1 GARSGGGRLCAR
13 AARAFYVTMLAAGI
27 DGGQSSTVAVVGDE
41 NGRILGR
48 GTSGPSDEIGAGPE
62 STRLRDA
69 LRSALDDA
77 FAQAALPDGARCDA
91 VVAGISGYNGR
102 VYGRPPEL
110 PARRVVLMHDT
121 PIAHAGALAG
131 RSGVVVI
138 AGTGSVAY
146 TRDRDGASRI
156 FGGWGFLF
164 GDEGSAFRIARDA
177 LAGLMRA
184 EDDGDASP
192 AEEMRAALEFF
203 AAPSLRDVARRFYHG
218 EISRDRLAAF
228 ARVALAFER
237 FRVLANR
244 GADRLAGLACRA
256 IDAGGVARVGL
267 AGGIFRD
274 AAFRERVGDG
284 IRARVAGAEVFEAR
298 YDPAVGALL
307 LAYRELGI
315 EPECLTQ

>member
-1 GARSGGGRLCAR
+1 
-13 AARAFYVTMLAAGI
+13 MLAAGI

-41 NGRILGR
+41 HGRILGR
-48 GTSGPSDEIGAGPE
+48 GASGPSDEIGAGPD

-69 LRSALDDA
+69 LRSALGN
-77 FAQAALPDGARCDA
+77 ALAHAGLPGDTHCDA
-91 VVAGISGYNGR
+91 IVAGISGYNGR

-131 RSGVVVI
+131 RDGVIVI

-146 TRDRDGASRI
+146 TRDRSGAGHI

-164 GDEGSAFRIARDA
+164 GDEGSAFRIACDA
-177 LAGLMRA
+177 LAELMRA

-192 AEEMRAALEFF
+192 DEETRAVLDFF
-203 AAPSLRDVARRFYHG
+203 GAPSLRDVARRFYHG
-218 EISRDRLAAF
+218 EISRERLAAF
-228 ARVALAFER
+228 APVALTFER
-237 FRVLANR
+237 FRALANR
-244 GADRLAGLACRA
+244 GADRLAELACRA

-267 AGGIFRD
+267 AGGVFRD
-274 AAFRERVGDG
+274 SAFRASVGDG
-284 IRARVAGAEVFEAR
+284 IRARVAGAEVFAAR

-307 LAYRELGI
+307 IAYRELGI
-315 EPECLTQ
+315 EPELTQ

>member
-1 GARSGGGRLCAR
+1 MTR
-13 AARAFYVTMLAAGI
+13 LAAGI

-41 NGRILGR
+41 HGRILGR

-62 STRLRDA
+62 SSRLRDA
-69 LRSALDDA
+69 LQSALHDA
-77 FAQAALPDGARCDA
+77 LARAGLPGDTRCDA

-121 PIAHAGALAG
+121 PIAHAGALG
-131 RSGVVVI
+131 GLDGVVVI

-146 TRDRDGASRI
+146 TRDRDGGTHI

-177 LAGLMRA
+177 LAELMRA

-192 AEEMRAALEFF
+192 AQELRAALDFF

-218 EISRDRLAAF
+218 EISRDRVAAF
-228 ARVALAFER
+228 APVALTFA
-237 FRVLANR
+237 RVRALANR
-244 GADRLAGLACRA
+244 GADRLAELACRA
-256 IDAGGVARVGL
+256 IEAGGVARVGL

-284 IRARVAGAEVFEAR
+284 VRARVAGAEVFEAR
-298 YDPAVGALL
+298 YDSAVGALL
-307 LAYRELGI
+307 LAYRALGV
-315 EPECLTQ
+315 EPERLTQ

>member
-1 GARSGGGRLCAR
+1 MTIL
-13 AARAFYVTMLAAGI
+13 VAGI

-41 NGRILGR
+41 SGRVLGR

-77 FAQAALPDGARCDA
+77 LARAGMPRGTRCDA

-110 PARRVVLMHDT
+110 AARRVVLMHDT

-131 RSGVVVI
+131 GDGVVVI

-146 TRDRDGASRI
+146 TRDRSGTGRV

-164 GDEGSAFRIARDA
+164 GDEGSAFRIARNA
-177 LAGLMRA
+177 LADLMRA
-184 EDDGDASP
+184 EDDGSASAVEETRVACDFFEAP
-192 AEEMRAALEFF
+192 A
-203 AAPSLRDVARRFYHG
+203 LRDVARKFYHC
-218 EISRDRLAAF
+218 EITRDRLAAF
-228 ARVALAFER
+228 APIALRFQR
-237 FRVLANR
+237 FRAAANR
-244 GADRLAGLACRA
+244 GAQRLAELACRA

-274 AAFRERVGDG
+274 TAFRELVADE
-284 IRARVAGAEVFEAR
+284 IRSRVAGAEVFEAR
-298 YDPAVGALL
+298 YAPAVGALL
-307 LAYRELGI
+307 LAYRELRL
-315 EPECLTQ
+315 EPERLTL